1 LGFNIPPDR
10 IEVLRDRKADR
21 VDSANGRLK
30 ALRGLFDFAVK
41 DSTIPLKRNPA
52 KAVPYLK
59 SKKKGGFHT
68 WSIEEVA
75 MYLERH
81 DAGTKARSA
90 LGFDPAVRPA
100 AHRCRDVRQ
109 ATLAGTP
116 VYSREFVVFTRR

>member
-81 DAGTKARSA
+81 GAGTKARSA
-90 LGFDPAVRPA
+90 LALILLSAA
-100 AHRCRDVRQ
+100 AHRYRDVRR

-116 VYSREFVVFTRR
+116 VYSR